1 MRLKNLTVYYFIIV
15 LFCLNA
21 QAHAQGLTGGIADSS
36 VIPVKKIQ
44 QQNEFWN
51 NTYSFPAKPR
61 NQWEIGASFGTMLV
75 SSDIPLMAPTAGF
88 AAHVRKSLGYLFS
101 IRLQYLN
108 GTAKGLMWQPAMVN
122 GKNTAW
128 LDRDIPGVNGNLP
141 SGKGYNAGIMNNN
154 GRVVPLS
161 PTLNGGNAQSVYYNY
176 KTHIQDLSLQGIIT
190 INNMRFHKQKTGF
203 TLYGGSGLGFTAYH
217 VMVNALDAQGNNYTA
232 LFNKVTA
239 DNSITTLNYDKRKTI
254 LKQLKDGMD
263 KTYETEA
270 ESEKNR
276 RGSLGKNTLMP
287 TATVLVGMSFK
298 LSKSINLALEDRQT
312 FIKTDLL
319 DGQQWQV
326 HPVGD
331 VALTRDYDS
340 YNYLSLGLNFNVGAK
355 AVEPLWWLNPLDY
368 AYNEINQPKHMKLP
382 KPVFDDA
389 DGDGVIDQ
397 LDREPNTVAGAPV
410 DTHGVA
416 KDTDADGVPD
426 YKDKQLIT
434 PTECQPVDAD
444 GVGKCPVPDCCT
456 AVTKALAD
464 LKLSPQSDCPNDYP
478 SIRLNKATLNNDS
491 KVLLN
496 IIAKKLQ
503 EHPACSITITAYPK
517 ANKRMQ
523 ALAVKK
529 VEMIKTFLVENAG
542 ISADRIT
549 TNFIVDGGDADTID
563 FK

>member
-1 MRLKNLTVYYFIIV
+1 MRYKNLSLRLIIIV
-15 LFCLNA
+15 LFCLNVQA
-21 QAHAQGLTGGIADSS
+21 QAQVTKGGIFDSS
-36 VIPVKKIQ
+36 VIPAKKIQ

-61 NQWEIGASFGTMLV
+61 NQWEIGASFGTMLL
-75 SSDIPLMAPTAGF
+75 SSDVPVVAPTFGF

-101 IRLQYLN
+101 VRLQYLN
-108 GTAKGLMWQPAMVN
+108 GVSKGLMWQPAMVN
-122 GKNTAW
+122 GKNKAW
-128 LDRDIPGVNGNLP
+128 LDSDIPGVNGNLP
-141 SGKGYNAGIMNNN
+141 SGKGYNAGIRNTN
-154 GRVVPLS
+154 GNIVPLS
-161 PTLNGGNAQSVYYNY
+161 PTLNGGNAQGVYYNY

-203 TLYGGSGLGFTAYH
+203 TLYGGAGLGFTAYN
-217 VMVNALDAQGNNYTA
+217 VMVNALDANGNNYTA

-239 DNSITTLNYDKRKTI
+239 DNNIGTLDYDKRKAI
-254 LKQLKDGMD
+254 VNQLKDGMD
-263 KTYETEA
+263 NTYETEA
-270 ESEKNR
+270 DSEKSR
-276 RGSLGKNTLMP
+276 RGGIGKNTLMP
-287 TATVLVGMSFK
+287 TGTILVGVAIR
-298 LSKSINLALEDRQT
+298 LSKNINLALEDRQT

-326 HPVGD
+326 HPAGD
-331 VALTRDYDS
+331 PVLTRDYDS
-340 YNYLSLGLNFNVGAK
+340 YNYLSLGLNFNLGAK

-389 DGDGVIDQ
+389 DGDGVTDQ

-416 KDTDADGVPD
+416 KDTDGDGVPD

-444 GVGKCPVPDCCT
+444 GVGKCPVPECCT
-456 AVTKALAD
+456 VITKTITD
-464 LKLSPQSDCPNDYP
+464 LNLTSQTDCPNDYP
-478 SIRLNKATLNNDS
+478 SIRLNKATLSNDS
-491 KVLLN
+491 KILLD

-503 EHPACSITITAYPK
+503 EQPSCTITITTYPK

-529 VEMIKTFLVENAG
+529 VELIKTYLIENAG
-542 ISADRIT
+542 ISADRISA
-549 TNFIVDGGDADTID
+549 NFVIEGGDPDTID